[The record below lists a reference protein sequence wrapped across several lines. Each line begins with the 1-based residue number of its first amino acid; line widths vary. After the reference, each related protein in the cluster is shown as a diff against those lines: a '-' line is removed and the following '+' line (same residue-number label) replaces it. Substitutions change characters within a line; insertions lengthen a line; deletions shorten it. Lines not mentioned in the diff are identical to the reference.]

1 MVVEASALAAVFF
14 MEPDGPIF
22 LRALEQT
29 QYACLSA
36 ANFLDVAIVI
46 DNLGM
51 TEQMVDLDLFLA
63 EAGVEIVPVSAG
75 HARIA
80 RDAYRRF
87 GRGNHLAGLNFGDC
101 KRNALDAAALWH
113 PGPLQICVPG
123 PTDLRQVAQRA
134 YTAAP
139 RRTGGHAW
147 QQDDKPPRHG

>member
-87 GRGNHLAGLNFGDC
+87 GRGNHLAGRPQL
-101 KRNALDAAALWH
+101 RR
-113 PGPLQICVPG
+113 LQ
-123 PTDLRQVAQRA
+123 AQRA
-134 YTAAP
+134 
-139 RRTGGHAW
+139 
-147 QQDDKPPRHG
+147 